1 LAQDLVNRL
10 VFVLLIIQC
19 EIMTPR
25 TILRFN
31 YHDRSAKSEHDVR
44 LNATREMGPKPALV
58 LGIGCIARWRQLE
71 PLTEDFP
78 CLDQNERAKDR

>member
-1 LAQDLVNRL
+1 LAQDLVNWL
-10 VFVLLIIQC
+10 VFVLLIKR

-31 YHDRSAKSEHDVR
+31 DHDRSAKSEHNVR

-58 LGIGCIARWRQLE
+58 LGIGCTARCRQLE
-71 PLTEDFP
+71 PLTEEFP